1 MKFKERIAQELKG
14 SALSQKELAEKLHI
28 DPANITNWK
37 KGKNVPSIQVL
48 FDLMKSKLVPKQPNH
63 NRHKQV
69 CCHG

>member
-1 MKFKERIAQELKG
+1 MKFQERIAQELKG

-48 FDLMKSKLVPKQPNH
+48 FDLCQLLDVSADYLLGLKD
-63 NRHKQV
+63 
-69 CCHG
+69 

>member
-48 FDLMKSKLVPKQPNH
+48 FDLCQLLDVSADYLLGLKD
-63 NRHKQV
+63 
-69 CCHG
+69 